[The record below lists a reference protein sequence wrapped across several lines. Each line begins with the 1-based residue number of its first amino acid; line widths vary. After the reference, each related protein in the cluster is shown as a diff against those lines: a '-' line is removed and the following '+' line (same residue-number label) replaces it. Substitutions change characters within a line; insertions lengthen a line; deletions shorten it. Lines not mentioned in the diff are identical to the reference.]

1 MSWMNIATAAR
12 YAGVSRSTV
21 QRWMK
26 EGLKHSRLS
35 SSNVK
40 IHPNDIDA
48 YIRSFETGIDVA
60 AEAKAIMAKIRGG
73 VR

>member
-1 MSWMNIATAAR
+1 
-12 YAGVSRSTV
+12 
-21 QRWMK
+21 MK

-40 IHPNDIDA
+40 IHPDDIDA